1 MDRKEFERK
10 LNEAED
16 ARLAGA
22 NLKDETRDI
31 FINEAL
37 QESKG
42 KPITEDWEHLVIAME
57 EMSELQKEISKCLRG
72 KGNRSDLLQEMADV
86 YICLAYV
93 QAICADDP
101 EFAFSDKDLDDAI
114 DVKLLRCHERIAEM
128 KKHTRKNDILSDE
141 DMKTIIDAFF
151 LGACGK
157 YGL

>member
-57 EMSELQKEISKCLRG
+57 EMSELQKEISK
-72 KGNRSDLLQEMADV
+72 
-86 YICLAYV
+86 
-93 QAICADDP
+93 
-101 EFAFSDKDLDDAI
+101 
-114 DVKLLRCHERIAEM
+114 
-128 KKHTRKNDILSDE
+128 
-141 DMKTIIDAFF
+141 
-151 LGACGK
+151 
-157 YGL
+157 